1 MSDTPAPHPRRP
13 FPALLVSLAAMVL
26 VALALIAASHPP
38 THPPPATSGHWLA
51 AAPCMGGR

>member
-26 VALALIAASHPP
+26 VALALIAIGNPPMHPP
-38 THPPPATSGHWLA
+38 AGVPGHWLA
-51 AAPCMGGR
+51 AASCTERR